1 MTAVGEMHAAYAA
14 MTERDLDR
22 AVQRI
27 CRDLHLL
34 VFHAWD
40 SRHSGAGFPDLVI
53 VGSAVVWAELKTMTG
68 QLRPAQIIWRDRLLE
83 AGEQWFLW
91 RPSHLASGE
100 IARTLTQISYL
111 RRDASCR
118 TTTGSH

>member
-1 MTAVGEMHAAYAA
+1 MQVALTG

-27 CRDLHLL
+27 CRDLNLL

-40 SRHSGAGFPDLVI
+40 SRHSGAGYPDLCI
-53 VGSAVVWAELKTMTG
+53 VGSAAVFAELKTMTG
-68 QLRPAQIIWRDRLLE
+68 QLRPAQIIWRDRLIA
-83 AGEQWFLW
+83 AGETWFLW

-100 IARTLTQISYL
+100 IVRTLGSISYL
-111 RRDASCR
+111 RQRQENKR
-118 TTTGSH
+118 